1 MSKTTRKV
9 TVDTSKRSSAEGT
22 TSSGDHSSKTRK
34 KSVFERLG
42 TAGSSY
48 EVKQYDN
55 INMCAYVY
63 VGVYLFV
70 CLSICLFVCLFVC
83 NVPPQLQYYLHI

>member
-9 TVDTSKRSSAEGT
+9 TVDTSRRSSIEGT
-22 TSSGDHSSKTRK
+22 TGSAELSSKARK

-48 EVKQYDN
+48 EVE
-55 INMCAYVY
+55 VE
-63 VGVYLFV
+63 L
-70 CLSICLFVCLFVC
+70 
-83 NVPPQLQYYLHI
+83 

>member
-9 TVDTSKRSSAEGT
+9 TVDTSRRPSVEGTASSADG
-22 TSSGDHSSKTRK
+22 SSKTRK

-48 EVKQYDN
+48 EVN
-55 INMCAYVY
+55 I
-63 VGVYLFV
+63 
-70 CLSICLFVCLFVC
+70 S
-83 NVPPQLQYYLHI
+83 HILYKTL